1 MEIKQINN
9 QTEWDSWLNAQ
20 NASFTQSWE
29 WGEILIAEGK
39 IVERLAVIDG
49 GKILAAA
56 QIVFSSALGFKYAF
70 CPKGPVSEKSKIRN
84 PKSETNPNNEIA
96 KYLKT
101 KKCIF
106 FRFEPSVIQGSP
118 RLGGVGLKDG
128 GGFVNVDQPTPTPPK
143 RGFGATI
150 KKTIDVNPR
159 ATTILALDKSEDELL
174 EKMHTKTRYNTH
186 LAEKKDLKIS
196 HEKNFEV
203 FWSLMQETGQR
214 DGFRLHDKKHYE
226 VIFQS
231 SLSRQ
236 LTAFQHDKPV
246 ATMIYVSFG
255 NTATY
260 LFGAS
265 DYEHRALMAPYLLQ
279 SEAIKMAKREGNKFY
294 DFFGIA
300 PRLAVSATEKRSEYR
315 YDEKH
320 QYAGVTRF
328 KLGFGGETVEQPGT
342 FDLIISPFRYRMYEL
357 LRRLRRFV

>member
-118 RLGGVGLKDG
+118 
-128 GGFVNVDQPTPTPPK
+128 NPPH
-143 RGFGATI
+143 
-150 KKTIDVNPR
+150 PR
-159 ATTILALDKSEDELL
+159 PWGDSE
-174 EKMHTKTRYNTH
+174 
-186 LAEKKDLKIS
+186 
-196 HEKNFEV
+196 
-203 FWSLMQETGQR
+203 
-214 DGFRLHDKKHYE
+214 
-226 VIFQS
+226 
-231 SLSRQ
+231 RQ
-236 LTAFQHDKPV
+236 
-246 ATMIYVSFG
+246 
-255 NTATY
+255 
-260 LFGAS
+260 
-265 DYEHRALMAPYLLQ
+265 
-279 SEAIKMAKREGNKFY
+279 
-294 DFFGIA
+294 
-300 PRLAVSATEKRSEYR
+300 
-315 YDEKH
+315 
-320 QYAGVTRF
+320 
-328 KLGFGGETVEQPGT
+328 
-342 FDLIISPFRYRMYEL
+342 
-357 LRRLRRFV
+357 